1 METRLDVDR
10 SIIAALLFC
19 MLYLPA
25 VAVAADGSIPEELI
39 RRTEQVREADL
50 LVAAKSLL
58 DRTTKGDH
66 VLVIDVRRA
75 ADFEALHM
83 AGAIN
88 VPLHFVKTKP
98 YLKSSPVVLVDH
110 GLAYHRLAPVC
121 RELKNRGV
129 DARLLD
135 GGMNAWRRLGGP
147 MVGDLVRQMNYD
159 RISAADFFQE
169 KNYAHRIV
177 CDISAIRS
185 PAAEQLMPYALHLPL
200 SGDLVNLDKIRKYKT
215 ETLLVVSEDG
225 NGYADAGHLL
235 TRAGF
240 ECVFFL
246 DGGVN
251 AYRTYLEGLARSWQ
265 PRSQRMLRFSPCKEC
280 GENSSNS
287 DIHGKSSREE

>member
-1 METRLDVDR
+1 METRLNVYR

-39 RRTEQVREADL
+39 RRTEQVQEADL
-50 LVAAKSLL
+50 VIAAKLLL
-58 DRTTKGDH
+58 DRTAKGER
-66 VLVIDVRRA
+66 VLVIDVRGT

-98 YLKSSPVVLVDH
+98 YLKPSSVVLVDQ

-121 RELKNRGV
+121 RELKNMGI

-147 MVGDLVRQMNYD
+147 MVGDLVRQIDYG

-177 CDISAIRS
+177 CDISATRS
-185 PAAEQLMPYALHLPL
+185 PESVHLMPYALHLPL
-200 SGDLVNLDKIRKYKT
+200 PGDSANLEKIRKYKT
-215 ETLLVVSEDG
+215 ETLLVVSEDVR
-225 NGYADAGHLL
+225 GYADVGHLL
-235 TRAGF
+235 AHAGF
-240 ECVFFL
+240 DRVFFL
-246 DGGVN
+246 EGGVN
-251 AYRTYLEGLARSWQ
+251 AYQTYLLGLARSWQ
-265 PRSQRMLRFSPCKEC
+265 PRSQRMLRFSPCKTC
-280 GENSSNS
+280 GEK
-287 DIHGKSSREE
+287 GTSRP